1 MLQGIYRVL
10 LLFILF
16 SVFLFSPVFGQSK
29 IQENRISVAMRT
41 IGHELLLLS
50 NDSTSTIKV
59 TESKEDFYSIQ
70 IRNSFQFKPFQLV
83 AIVDSIFRKKEISKQ
98 YFVQVFDL
106 KTDELVYNYEVDS
119 LTNLAEIPCAKR
131 MPDTSFYEIQIHIL
145 DKTKLDSIDIVK
157 AKRESNINLYLLIP
171 LFFLFLLLVFWFVR
185 KSKKSKEISYPI
197 NTDFISIGKFK
208 FDRNKAVLW
217 FQNQEIILSAKEA
230 DLLFLLYSNANIL
243 LERELILNKIWGD
256 EGDYIGRTLDVFI
269 SKLRKKL
276 ELDSDLKIVNHRGVG
291 YKLIVNSVERD

>member
-16 SVFLFSPVFGQSK
+16 SVFWLSPVVGQSK
-29 IQENRISVAMRT
+29 FEENRILVAMRT

-59 TESKEDFYSIQ
+59 IESKEDFYSIQ
-70 IRNSFQFKPFQLV
+70 ISNTFQFKPFQLV

-98 YFVQVFDL
+98 YFVQVLDL
-106 KTDELVYNYEVDS
+106 KTKEIIYNYEVDS

-131 MPDTSFYEIQIHIL
+131 MPDKSFYEIQIQIL
-145 DKTKLDSIDIVK
+145 DNVK
-157 AKRESNINLYLLIP
+157 SVTFSKKSDTGFLVYLLIS
-171 LFFLFLLLVFWFVR
+171 LFLVLLLFIFWRVR
-185 KSKKSKEISYPI
+185 KAKKSKEPLLPI
-197 NTDFISIGKFK
+197 NADFISIGKFK
-208 FDRNKAVLW
+208 FDRNNAVLW

-230 DLLFLLYSNANIL
+230 DLLFLLYSNANTV

-291 YKLIVNSVERD
+291 YKLVVNSTLE

>member
-16 SVFLFSPVFGQSK
+16 SVFWFSPVVGQSK
-29 IQENRISVAMRT
+29 FEENRISVAMRT

-59 TESKEDFYSIQ
+59 IESKDDFYSIQ
-70 IRNSFQFKPFQLV
+70 ISNYFQFKPFQLV
-83 AIVDSIFRKKEISKQ
+83 AIVDSIFRKKKISKQ
-98 YFVQVFDL
+98 YFVQVIDL
-106 KTDELVYNYEVDS
+106 KTKEIIYNYEVDS
-119 LTNLAEIPCAKR
+119 FTNLAEIPCAKR

-145 DKTKLDSIDIVK
+145 DKTKLDSIDIAK
-157 AKRESNINLYLLIP
+157 AKRESNINLYLLIC
-171 LFFLFLLLVFWFVR
+171 LFILFLLLLFWFVR
-185 KSKKSKEISYPI
+185 KSKKSKEISPPI

-208 FDRNKAVLW
+208 FDRNNAVLW
-217 FQNQEIILSAKEA
+217 FQNQEIILSVKEA
-230 DLLFLLYSNANIL
+230 DLLFLLYSNANVI

-269 SKLRKKL
+269 SKLRKKI
-276 ELDSDLKIVNHRGVG
+276 ELDNNLKIVNHRGVG
-291 YKLIVNSVERD
+291 YKLIVNSTLE